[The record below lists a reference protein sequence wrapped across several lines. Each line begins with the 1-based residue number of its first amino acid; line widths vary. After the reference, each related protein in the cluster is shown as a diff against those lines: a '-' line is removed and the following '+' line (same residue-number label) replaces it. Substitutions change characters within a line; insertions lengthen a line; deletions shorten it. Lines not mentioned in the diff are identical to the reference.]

1 MRKLLLSIAFFTSGL
16 ASFAQTV
23 PLTRNWYIAP
33 VAATAVTTTNST
45 IAYNKGTGKLYVAD
59 RNNKIYIVDPSNG
72 SWSAA
77 NLINTTTV
85 GSESYKYT
93 KIRVA
98 DDGAIYA
105 ISMGTVSAGV
115 AKLVVYKWSSETDAI
130 PTRSEINVT
139 KRVGESLAVLG
150 TGVNTVLYVSG
161 ATNNEIYKLTTVD
174 GESFT
179 LSQTITLGANNQA
192 WGSISPIS
200 STEFIINGPQ
210 SVGIRKITIDNT
222 GTITNTTLIPAPI
235 EPVYSNAEYFE
246 DGAKKYLALSGTVVG
261 SAAPSTNTAARIRI
275 YDITT
280 ITSPVLVSSAEMFAT
295 LPVTNSNPSGYAD
308 VAVLKNGDGTT
319 TFFHVV
325 HGSGL
330 ASYTTTG
337 TLPVTLRDFSAA
349 LVKGQSTLSWQTV
362 SETKNKGFEVWRAN
376 DDMKFSAI
384 GFVDSKAQ
392 NGHSSEVLNYS
403 FIDRTAKVG
412 ENYYKLKQVDLD
424 GAEQQFGKIVNVKLS
439 FDDQSIVAFPN
450 PTTKYVTVNA
460 GSTDYSAVKYELFDL
475 SGKKVL
481 SEKAKAIQQ
490 EISLNGLP
498 SSIYYLRI
506 SKNNELQKTVK
517 LIKQ

>member
-1 MRKLLLSIAFFTSGL
+1 MRKLLLSIAFIASGL
-16 ASFAQTV
+16 TSFAQTV
-23 PLTRNWYIAP
+23 PLTRNWYVAP
-33 VAATAVTTTNST
+33 VAATAITTTNST

-77 NLINTTTV
+77 NLINTTSV

-105 ISMGTVSAGV
+105 ISMGLVSAGV
-115 AKLVVYKWSSETDAI
+115 AKLIVYKWSSETDAV
-130 PTRSEINVT
+130 PTRSEISVT

-161 ATNNEIYKLTTVD
+161 AANNEMYKLTTVD

-179 LSQTITLGANNQA
+179 LSQTITLGANGHA

-200 STEFIINGPQ
+200 NTEFIINGPQ
-210 SVGIRKITIDNT
+210 SIGIRKITIDNA
-222 GTITNTTLIPAPI
+222 GTITNTTLIPTPI

-246 DGAKKYLALSGTVVG
+246 DGAKKYLALSGTVIG
-261 SAAPSTNTAARIRI
+261 STAPTTNTGVRIRI

-280 ITSPVLVSSAEMFAT
+280 ITSPVLVSFSEMFSA
-295 LPVTNSNPSGYAD
+295 LPVTNSNSSGYAD
-308 VAVLKNGDGTT
+308 VAVLRNGDGTT

-337 TLPVTLRDFSAA
+337 TLPVTLTSFNAS
-349 LVKGQSTLSWQTV
+349 LIKGQSTLTWQTA
-362 SETKNKGFEVWRAN
+362 SEAKNKGFEVLRSNDNAN
-376 DDMKFSAI
+376 FSPI
-384 GFVDSKAQ
+384 SFVNSKAQ
-392 NGHSSEVLNYS
+392 NGNSSEALNYS
-403 FIDRTAKVG
+403 FVDRTAKAG
-412 ENYYKLKQVDLD
+412 ENYYQLKQVDLD
-424 GAEQQFGKIVNVKLS
+424 GGEQLFEKVVSVKLG
-439 FDDQSIVAFPN
+439 FDENSVVAFPN

-460 GSTDYSAVKYELFDL
+460 GTTDYRAIKYELFDV
-475 SGKKVL
+475 SGKKIL
-481 SEKAKAIQQ
+481 SENAKAKEQ
-490 EISLNGLP
+490 ELSLSGLP
-498 SSIYYLRI
+498 ASIYYLRI